1 MKKSVSIFLLIAL
14 MFSLAACGG
23 EQPNNEKTPAPDVNT
38 NQPAADPVTLKVSYA
53 ESQGDPKY
61 DAMLEFE
68 KYVEEKSEGSISIEL
83 YASNELGSNADVCES
98 ISMGANMILSSA
110 GDSLG
115 DYGEPNFTAVGILYT
130 FQSAEEVATFCES
143 ELYAEMCKNAA
154 DAGVTVLSMNWVTT
168 PRQIMSTKELKGY
181 DDLKGLQ
188 VRVPASTYST
198 FFAAAG
204 ASPVTMTFADV
215 YAGLSSGLIEAVE
228 APLATLYSYSLQ
240 EVAGYVALSNHCLAP
255 ALLCMSTSVFDSLTA
270 EQQQVLI
277 DGSTH
282 AGDLYTQACAD
293 TTADY
298 RKLMEDEGV
307 VFIDWSDEDLA
318 KMAEAAQEVFAAY
331 PQMDADIY
339 DLIMAAIGKG

>member
-14 MFSLAACGG
+14 VFSLSACGG
-23 EQPNNEKTPAPDVNT
+23 TPQNTKTPDPGASS
-38 NQPAADPVTLKVSYA
+38 QPPSSDPITLKVSYA

-61 DAMLEFE
+61 DAMLEFKE
-68 KYVEEKSEGSISIEL
+68 YVEEKSAGSIIIEL
-83 YASNELGSNADVCES
+83 YGSNELGSNADVCES
-98 ISMGANMILSSA
+98 ISMGTNMILSSA

-115 DYGEPNFTAVGILYT
+115 DYGEPNFTAVGIFYT
-130 FQSAEEVATFCES
+130 FQSAEEVAAFCKS
-143 ELYAEMCKNAA
+143 DLYAEMCKNAA
-154 DAGVTVLSMNWVTT
+154 NAGVTVLSMNWVTT
-168 PRQIMSTKELKGY
+168 PRQILSTKELKGY
-181 DDLKGLQ
+181 DDLKDLQ

-240 EVAGYVALSNHCLAP
+240 EVASYVALSNHCLAP
-255 ALLCMSTSVFDSLTA
+255 ALLCMSTDIFDSLTA
-270 EQQQVLI
+270 EQQQILI
-277 DGSTH
+277 DGSIY

-293 TTADY
+293 STAGF
-298 RKLMEDEGV
+298 RQQMEDAGV
-307 VFIDWSDEDLA
+307 NFIDWSDEDLG
-318 KMAEAAQEVFAAY
+318 KMAEAAQEVYAAY

-339 DLIMAAIGKG
+339 DQIMAAIGKG